1 MNILNIS
8 LEQIQVYFLIFIRV
22 SAIMMSAPLF
32 DSKTI
37 PVIFKAGLA
46 IAISIVLVPVLNLN
60 NIVFVEE
67 IIPFGIGLA
76 GEIILGIII
85 GLSVKLVFAGIQLAG
100 KLTGLQMGFAIADI
114 LDPIT
119 SSQVSITGQ
128 FNFLVAM
135 LIFLIINAHHWFLI
149 ALAESFQLIPPFNFN
164 FTTAIIEQIMIL
176 AGNLFVI
183 AVKVGAPVIAALLI
197 TSVTMGLIARTVPQ
211 MQIFI
216 VAMPLKII
224 VGLLFLGLSL
234 PYLSALLQQIYYD
247 LGRDIF
253 RILNAI

>member
-1 MNILNIS
+1 
-8 LEQIQVYFLIFIRV
+8 
-22 SAIMMSAPLF
+22 MMSAPLF